1 MQKSF
6 KISTPGRICL
16 FGEHQDYL
24 NLPVIACA
32 ISLRIAIT
40 GSRRKDLTINLDL
53 PDIGE
58 RNSFSIASD
67 IAYTEDK
74 DYFRSAVN
82 VLLRKGLT
90 FSAGFDCTVKGKI
103 PINAGTSSSSALVV
117 TWVNFLAQMSDQ
129 AVQLSAEEIAEFAY
143 QAEVLEF
150 SQAGGMMDQYST
162 ALGGTIFLD
171 SRPKIDIE
179 RLPADLKTFVL
190 GDSEEA
196 KDTQEILGRVKE
208 RVFEIVRRLKKKK
221 PGFSLGGIRRE
232 DVYEFAEDLSPE
244 QLELLHGTVRNY
256 EITLD
261 AKEILLQ
268 TSLNHNRLGS
278 LLNQHQSILRD
289 VLKISTPKIDR
300 MIAAALEAG
309 AYGAKINGSGGGGCM
324 FAYAPHN
331 SQQVLQAIERA
342 GGKSWLVNVD
352 EGTRIG

>member
-74 DYFRSAVN
+74 DYFKSVVN

-90 FSAGFDCTVKGKI
+90 FSAGFDCTVKGDI

-129 AVQLSAEEIAEFAY
+129 AVQLSEEEIAEFAY

-208 RVFEIVRRLKKKK
+208 RVFEIVRRLKKKR

>member
-1 MQKSF
+1 MFKSL

-32 ISLRIAIT
+32 ISLRIAIA
-40 GSRRKDLTINLDL
+40 GSGRNDLTINLDL
-53 PDIGE
+53 PDVSE
-58 RNSFSIASD
+58 WKSFSIASE

-82 VLLRKGLT
+82 VLLRKGFT
-90 FSAGFDCTVKGKI
+90 FSTGFDCTVKGDI
-103 PINAGTSSSSALVV
+103 PINAGTASSSALVV
-117 TWVNFLAQMSDQ
+117 TWVNFLTQMSDQ
-129 AVQLSAEEIAEFAY
+129 AVQLSSEEIAEYAY

-150 SQAGGMMDQYST
+150 SEAGGMMDQYST
-162 ALGGTIFLD
+162 ALGGTILLD
-171 SRPKIDIE
+171 SRPKLDIE
-179 RLPADLKTFVL
+179 RIHADLKTFVL
-190 GDSEEA
+190 GDSGEP
-196 KDTQEILGRVKE
+196 KDTQEILGQVKE
-208 RVFEIVRRLKKKK
+208 QVFEIVRRLKEKR
-221 PGFSLGGIRRE
+221 PDFLLSEIRSE
-232 DVYEFAEDLSPE
+232 DVYEFADDLGPG
-244 QLELLHGTVRNY
+244 QFELLKGTVRNY

-261 AKEILLQ
+261 AKDILQQ

-278 LLNQHQSILRD
+278 LLNEHQSILRD

-342 GGKSWLVNVD
+342 GGKTWLVEVD
-352 EGTRIG
+352 EGTQIG